1 MELSKRGS
9 IARWGLGASK
19 GPGRDHPPLYR
30 RKRRPR
36 PLFLLILFC
45 ALCLTLPYALAQDAA
60 DQDQPVTDQEEV
72 IAAALEP
79 QDVSLAEIVE
89 RGMLRMAI
97 PYNPIYFSYDG
108 EKMIGFAVERAHQ
121 FEKFL
126 ADSLGKRIDVI
137 LVPLPRDQLLDALIE
152 GSVDI
157 VAANLTITAERAER
171 VAFSDAI
178 LHDVAELVVTGPA
191 AGKVETFD
199 DLAGVG
205 VFLRPSS
212 SYYGHMQ
219 ALNERRQADGRK
231 PIPITDAD
239 ERLEDYDLLDL
250 LHAGTIKAIVVD
262 HHKLELWTQV
272 FDEITVHEDL
282 AVNRGGE
289 IAWALRKDT
298 PKLMA
303 EVNRFLKGIKEGSLV
318 GNILLNRYLGSANWI
333 EDIRAQRDHE
343 NFNKIKPVIE
353 KYADIYQ
360 FDWRM
365 IFAQAYQESKLD
377 HSRKSPAGAVGVM
390 QILPSTAADQNVA
403 IENVGDLESNVHAG
417 VKYLRFLRE
426 RYFDRPEIA
435 ALDEVLFSLA
445 AYNAGRAN
453 IARARDTAQ
462 SMGLDPNVWFS
473 NVEVAAARVISREP
487 VIYVRNIY
495 KYYVSLTLMDLK
507 DSDAPIL
514 ADQDGAPAQEAEPL
528 SETAA
533 ATAEPLPDPV
543 APPKPAADAAKK
555 ASVVEKTKAAVAGRD
570 ATNASAEPE
579 ASGMLQP
586 FEAAIVTAAA
596 ILVALVA
603 LVIVRRRQSSGGH

>member
-1 MELSKRGS
+1 LPKLRRGS
-9 IARWGLGASK
+9 FLRILQACAICLVFQAGLVTMAS
-19 GPGRDHPPLYR
+19 
-30 RKRRPR
+30 
-36 PLFLLILFC
+36 
-45 ALCLTLPYALAQDAA
+45 AQDQPAQDPPA
-60 DQDQPVTDQEEV
+60 QDQPVQDQEEV

-79 QDVSLAEIVE
+79 QDASLADIIE
-89 RGMLRMAI
+89 RGMLRIAI

-108 EKMIGFAVERAHQ
+108 EKMIGFAVERARE

-126 ADSLGKRIDVI
+126 AASLGKRIDVI

-157 VAANLTITAERAER
+157 VAANLTITPERAER
-171 VAFSDAI
+171 VAFSNPI
-178 LHDVAELVVTGPA
+178 LKDVTELVVTGPA
-191 AGKVETFD
+191 AGKVTSFD
-199 DLAGVG
+199 DLAQIG

-212 SYYGHMQ
+212 SYYGHMVD
-219 ALNERRQADGRK
+219 LNQLRQAEGRK
-231 PIPITDAD
+231 PVKITDAD
-239 ERLEDYDLLDL
+239 EHLEDYDLIDM

-262 HHKLELWTQV
+262 DHKLELWTQV
-272 FDEITVHEDL
+272 FDSITVHQDL

-303 EVNRFLKGIKEGSLV
+303 EVNRFLEGIKEGSLV

-333 EDIRAQRDHE
+333 ENIRNERDLKT
-343 NFNKIKPVIE
+343 FNKVKPVIE
-353 KYADIYQ
+353 KYAGIYQ

-377 HSRKSPAGAVGVM
+377 QSKKSDAGAVGVM
-390 QILPSTAADQNVA
+390 QVLPSTAGDQNVA
-403 IENVGDLESNVHAG
+403 IDGIDQLDNNIHAG

-445 AYNAGRAN
+445 AYNAGRGN
-453 IARARDTAQ
+453 IARARETAA
-462 SMGLDPNVWFS
+462 SMNLDPNVWFS

-507 DSDAPIL
+507 KDEVPIL
-514 ADQDGAPAQEAEPL
+514 DDQDGAPAQDVE
-528 SETAA
+528 A
-533 ATAEPLPDPV
+533 ATEPVTRELQTETV
-543 APPKPAADAAKK
+543 AKDAAPTADPNADPDAAPKVTVLEK
-555 ASVVEKTKAAVAGRD
+555 ATAAVAGREVP
-570 ATNASAEPE
+570 SAPE
-579 ASGMLQP
+579 SAPSPAFGP
-586 FEAAIVTAAA
+586 KEAAFVTV
-596 ILVALVA
+596 VAVLLGLFA
-603 LVIVRRRQSSGGH
+603 LVIIRRRQSGGGH